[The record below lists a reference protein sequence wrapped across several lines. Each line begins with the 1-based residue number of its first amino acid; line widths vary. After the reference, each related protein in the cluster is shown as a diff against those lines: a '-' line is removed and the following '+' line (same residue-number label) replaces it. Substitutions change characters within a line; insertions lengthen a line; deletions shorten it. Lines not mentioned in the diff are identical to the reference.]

1 MVLPD
6 ALSLSDAMRWQVSG
20 WGIFVLGLSF
30 LLLYLGPRVN
40 SRAAVASGETEPPI
54 LKNALLWVP
63 LFLLAVLRLSAQSYT
78 PFLYFQ
84 F

>member
-1 MVLPD
+1 
-6 ALSLSDAMRWQVSG
+6 
-20 WGIFVLGLSF
+20 
-30 LLLYLGPRVN
+30 VN